1 LTTDTMSEFDENAA
15 VCAIKTALGSDKAK
29 KYSDDQILN
38 VIDMIWDFYEENGL
52 LDLEIDE
59 EIEENALF
67 DDLIGYTTRML
78 KKDKQ
83 SGIDPVDIE
92 TIVRA
97 EIEYEN
103 SLDPLSD

>member
-1 LTTDTMSEFDENAA
+1 MSEFDENAA

-29 KYSDDQILN
+29 KYSD
-38 VIDMIWDFYEENGL
+38 DMIWDFYEENGL

>member
-1 LTTDTMSEFDENAA
+1 MPLSALLRQPLA
-15 VCAIKTALGSDKAK
+15 VTRTK

>member
-1 LTTDTMSEFDENAA
+1 
-15 VCAIKTALGSDKAK
+15 
-29 KYSDDQILN
+29 
-38 VIDMIWDFYEENGL
+38 
-52 LDLEIDE
+52 
-59 EIEENALF
+59 
-67 DDLIGYTTRML
+67 ML